1 MLDVYRLLTMISER
15 FDEIALYFMR
25 GDDCS
30 PECENTVFLLA
41 PGRQVTKSKS
51 QDHLQFSEKVR

>member
-30 PECENTVFLLA
+30 ARMREHCIPARAQATSN
-41 PGRQVTKSKS
+41 
-51 QDHLQFSEKVR
+51 EK